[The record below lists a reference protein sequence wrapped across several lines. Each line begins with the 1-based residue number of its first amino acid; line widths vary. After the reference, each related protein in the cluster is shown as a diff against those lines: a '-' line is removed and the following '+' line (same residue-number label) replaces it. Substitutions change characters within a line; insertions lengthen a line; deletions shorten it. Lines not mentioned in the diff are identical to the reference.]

1 MMLDV
6 DLAIRTDL
14 RGALK
19 GVLSKAA
26 EEGEEGQLAREM
38 RSGIGALVV
47 PAFEYSDPKREPE
60 DWKEFPADKQVSRG
74 VVDVSKVVSL

>member
-14 RGALK
+14 RSALK
-19 GVLSKAA
+19 GVLSKAE

-38 RSGIGALVV
+38 RSGMGALVV
-47 PAFEYSDPKREPE
+47 PAFEYRDTKREPE
-60 DWKEFPADKQVSRG
+60 DWKEFPADKQVSCA
-74 VVDVSKVVSL
+74 VVDVPKVV